1 MRYATVCSGIE
12 ACSSAW
18 KDLGWE
24 AEFFSEIDPF
34 PSEVLKH
41 HYPTVPNYGDMN
53 NYKEWKDGS
62 VDLICGGTPCQSFSV
77 AGLRKGIESPNGQLM
92 LTFGAIL
99 KKYNPRWMV
108 WENVPGVLSS
118 NRGKDF
124 GTFLGMLGELG
135 YGFAYRVLDAQYF
148 GVAQRRRRVF
158 VVGYLGDWKRAASVL
173 FEQESL
179 QGDLAK
185 SKKKREGT
193 ARDTQ
198 ESVRDS
204 GIPHKSPTLTSN
216 AAGMSRA
223 GNGTN
228 EGSWYIPTTVPR
240 VSACITAELKKQ
252 VTNQMIT
259 EAESFFFPQYLGNAE
274 GGNHDK
280 PNLTR
285 MNGHHVNNQTN
296 LVQENELYSIHRN
309 AFNMSE
315 KLSEQ
320 SNTDFI
326 KQDNK
331 SPTIIAK
338 TPVHGVAYNGNTI
351 AIQGDGSTSM
361 HINGKG
367 YDEETSFT
375 LNATDKHSVAFSST
389 MSQVDV
395 REEKCITMVAR
406 HPPAMAKGMQV
417 RRLTPTECERLQGF
431 EDGHTKIPYRNKG
444 ADECPDG
451 PRYKALGNSMAVPV
465 MKWLGKRIIRTE
477 KIFNDMD

>member
-18 KDLGWE
+18 KGLGWE

-41 HYPTVPNYGDMN
+41 HYPSVPNYGDMT

-77 AGLRKGIESPNGQLM
+77 AGLREGIESPNGQLM

-158 VVGYLGDWKRAASVL
+158 VVGYLGDWKRSASVL
-173 FEQESL
+173 FEPESL

-185 SKKKREGT
+185 SKKQREGT

-204 GIPHKSPTLTSN
+204 GIPQKSPTLTSN

-223 GNGTN
+223 GNETN
-228 EGSWYIPTTVPR
+228 EGSWYIPTTVPK

-259 EAESFFFPQYLGNAE
+259 EAESFFFPQYIGNAE
-274 GGNHDK
+274 GGNNDT

-296 LVQENELYSIHRN
+296 LV
-309 AFNMSE
+309 SE
-315 KLSEQ
+315 TYTGNSFGQYVKGVGTLRAEGGDLGGGSE
-320 SNTDFI
+320 
-326 KQDNK
+326 
-331 SPTIIAK
+331 
-338 TPVHGVAYNGNTI
+338 TI
-351 AIQGDGSTSM
+351 AIQGDGSTVSTVAPSLTTNNPSRSPQASEVTQQ
-361 HINGKG
+361 INSV
-367 YDEETSFT
+367 Y
-375 LNATDKHSVAFSST
+375 NAS
-389 MSQVDV
+389 
-395 REEKCITMVAR
+395 
-406 HPPAMAKGMQV
+406 MQV

-431 EDGHTKIPYRNKG
+431 EDGHTKIPYRNKS

-465 MKWLGKRIIRTE
+465 MKWIGERIIRTE

>member
-1 MRYATVCSGIE
+1 
-12 ACSSAW
+12 
-18 KDLGWE
+18 
-24 AEFFSEIDPF
+24 
-34 PSEVLKH
+34 
-41 HYPTVPNYGDMN
+41 
-53 NYKEWKDGS
+53 
-62 VDLICGGTPCQSFSV
+62 
-77 AGLRKGIESPNGQLM
+77 M

-99 KKYNPRWMV
+99 KKYKPRWMV

-118 NRGKDF
+118 NGGKDF
-124 GTFLGMLGELG
+124 GTFLGMLGQLR

-158 VVGYLGDWKRAASVL
+158 VVGYLGDWKRSASVL
-173 FEQESL
+173 FEPESL

-185 SKKKREGT
+185 SKKAREGT

-223 GNGTN
+223 GNETN
-228 EGSWYIPTTVPR
+228 EGSWYIPTTVPK
-240 VSACITAELKKQ
+240 VSARITAELKKQ

-259 EAESFFFPQYLGNAE
+259 EAESFFFPQYIGNAE
-274 GGNHDK
+274 GGNNDK

-296 LVQENELYSIHRN
+296 LVSETYTGYSFGQYVKGVGTLR
-309 AFNMSE
+309 AEGGDLGGGSE
-315 KLSEQ
+315 
-320 SNTDFI
+320 
-326 KQDNK
+326 
-331 SPTIIAK
+331 
-338 TPVHGVAYNGNTI
+338 TI
-351 AIQGDGSTSM
+351 AIQDGFSGQ
-361 HINGKG
+361 NGRNWNIEK
-367 YDEETSFT
+367 SFT
-375 LNATDKHSVAFSST
+375 LNSTDKHSVAFSST
-389 MSQVDV
+389 MSQPDTNV
-395 REEKCITMVAR
+395 EKTPTMKSYG
-406 HPPAMAKGMQV
+406 PPAMANSLQV

-431 EDGHTKIPYRNKG
+431 EDGHTKIPYRNKS

-465 MKWLGKRIIRTE
+465 MKWIGERIIRTE